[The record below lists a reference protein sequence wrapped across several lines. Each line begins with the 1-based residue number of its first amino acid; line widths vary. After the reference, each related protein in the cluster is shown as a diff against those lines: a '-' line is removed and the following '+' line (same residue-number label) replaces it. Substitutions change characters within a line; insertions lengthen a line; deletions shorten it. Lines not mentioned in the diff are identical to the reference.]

1 MSDNAEK
8 KNTAA
13 ELWKR
18 VVTIFRNSLKTE
30 QEVNQWERHFPMF
43 VSVKLTD
50 SSLEIGV
57 TEQMQ
62 IEWFTPLYVKPL
74 TEAFHLAG
82 GNESIKVKFVIGEG
96 KVPVYEPPKPVP
108 VQRNINAGVS
118 ARSEYTENT
127 SPVPHTPSTMPLHE
141 NYTFE
146 NFVRGPSNSFAHAAA
161 TAVANGPG
169 RTSNNPLFIYG
180 GTGLGKTHLM
190 EAIGHHIIKNTPKTN
205 VCFVTSEVFL
215 NEYINALSNN
225 TIHAFRER
233 YRTIDVL
240 LLDDVQFIAGKAN
253 IQEEFFNTFNAL
265 LSYKKQVVMTSD
277 VVPSELKIEERLI
290 SRFSGGM
297 VVEIESPG
305 YETRLA
311 ILKFKSS
318 GYPIPR
324 EVLNYIAENIHSHV
338 RAIEGALRKVIMFL
352 EINKDIPLTLE
363 IAQHLLKDSIE
374 QEKSIKNYS
383 VNDII
388 QTVATFYSVSV
399 SSIKSPERTATLVT
413 PRQVA
418 FLLARKLTMES
429 LERIGKE
436 FNKTHATIHSGIK
449 NILNR
454 IKTEPPL
461 RTNITEI
468 VSSLGRSLNDVL
480 DDKM

>member
-1 MSDNAEK
+1 MSDSEEK
-8 KNTAA
+8 KNAVA

-18 VVTIFRNSLKTE
+18 VVKIFRNTLKTDYE
-30 QEVNQWERHFPMF
+30 INQWELYSPQF
-43 VSVKLTD
+43 VSIELTD
-50 SSLEIGV
+50 TAFEIGV
-57 TEQMQ
+57 IDEEQ
-62 IEWFTPLYVKPL
+62 IEWFKPLFAKPL
-74 TEAFHLAG
+74 TEALHLAG
-82 GNESIKVKFVIGEG
+82 APENIEVKFVIGKG
-96 KVPVYEPPKPVP
+96 KGLVYNPPTNQSSEK
-108 VQRNINAGVS
+108 RNIETEQHKVVEEDVS
-118 ARSEYTENT
+118 Q
-127 SPVPHTPSTMPLHE
+127 SPYTPSALPLHE

-146 NFVRGPSNSFAHAAA
+146 NFVCGPSNSFAHAAA

-190 EAIGHHIIKNTPKTN
+190 EAVGHHIMKHSPKMN
-205 VCFVTSEVFL
+205 VCFITAEVFL
-215 NEYINALSNN
+215 NEYINAMMNN
-225 TIHAFRER
+225 KIQAFRER
-233 YRTIDVL
+233 YRNIDVL
-240 LLDDVQFIAGKAN
+240 LLDDVQFIAGKEK

-265 LSYKKQVVMTSD
+265 LSYKKQVIMTSD

-318 GYPIPR
+318 GYLIPL

-374 QEKSIKNYS
+374 QEKSIKDYS

-388 QTVATFYSVSV
+388 QTVATFYSVSI
-399 SSIKSPERTATLVT
+399 SDIKSSERTATLVT
-413 PRQVA
+413 PRQIA
-418 FLLARKLTMES
+418 FLLARKLTSES
-429 LERIGKE
+429 LEGIGKG
-436 FNKTHATIHSGIK
+436 FNKTHGTIHSGIK

-454 IKTEPPL
+454 IKTEPSL
-461 RTNITEI
+461 KVKITEI

-480 DDKM
+480 DD